1 MEAGDQAG
9 RYQGSVI
16 RVTPVHHRPLPR
28 HLKYRL
34 LAILSGL
41 VLSHCATVFAEVRH
55 VQQTYANGK
64 VDFYAEASQC
74 VIVFNGMIDKL
85 SVKAMAEGFRQ
96 LPLAGC
102 SERIMVLNSVGGI
115 PAIAFGYAE
124 LLRKYE
130 FDTEVSSGGVCS
142 SACAYLFLSGR
153 KRVIDDRSRYGV
165 HQHAREGVCN
175 PTLTEREEQRLRKA
189 ADPSVPAATIDRL
202 IELIA
207 ATDCKGMAYVS
218 PQSLAELSI
227 ANRRQSQ
234 ISTAIRSAIET
245 QELHEIERF
254 RAAASGPWR
263 RTGGGKTLTVFTR
276 GVTDAPSGSGPAIW
290 GLINHAA
297 ERVHT
302 QTGETYRTYE
312 ALHEANCENQTLRV
326 ILGFY
331 TREAMGEGAIIWKTG
346 KLPPTPVK
354 PKTPA
359 AIIYEQACGTAVTG

>member
-1 MEAGDQAG
+1 M
-9 RYQGSVI
+9 
-16 RVTPVHHRPLPR
+16 
-28 HLKYRL
+28 
-34 LAILSGL
+34 
-41 VLSHCATVFAEVRH
+41 RH

-64 VDFYAEASQC
+64 VDFYSEAPQC
-74 VIVFNGMIDKL
+74 VIVFNGMIDKV

-96 LPLAGC
+96 LPLAEC
-102 SERIMVLNSVGGI
+102 SERIMVLNSLGGV

-153 KRVIDDRSRYGV
+153 KRVIDDKSRYGV
-165 HQHAREGVCN
+165 HQHIREGVCN
-175 PTLTEREEQRLRKA
+175 PTLTEREEQRLRKT
-189 ADPSVPAATIDRL
+189 ADPSVPAPTIDRL

-218 PQSLAELSI
+218 AQSLVELSI
-227 ANRRQSQ
+227 VNARQSQ
-234 ISTAIRSAIET
+234 ISSAIRSAIET
-245 QELHEIERF
+245 QELQEIERF

-263 RTGGGKTLTVFTR
+263 RSGGGKTLTVFTR
-276 GVTDAPSGSGPAIW
+276 GVTDPASGGGPAIW

-297 ERVHT
+297 ERVHA

-331 TREAMGEGAIIWKTG
+331 TREAMGEGAVIWKTG

-359 AIIYEQACGTAVTG
+359 AIIFQQACGTPVTG